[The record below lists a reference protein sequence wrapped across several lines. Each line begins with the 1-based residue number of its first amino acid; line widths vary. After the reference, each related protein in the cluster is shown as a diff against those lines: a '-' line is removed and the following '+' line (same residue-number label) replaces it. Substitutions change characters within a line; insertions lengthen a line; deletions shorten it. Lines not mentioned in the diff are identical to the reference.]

1 MVESP
6 MVEINDMWG
15 KFVAGEPPTFKPL
28 IGHMVDVASVAQAM
42 WSHSLSP
49 VIRSEISQ
57 YLKLSDK
64 DAMLWMSFWAGLHD
78 LGKATPAFQAKRPEA
93 KSFLQTKGYKFTK
106 SEKPHGLMSAYII
119 AKAFSQ
125 GQPFALPSDLRTM
138 ICFSLGGHHG
148 IFPDDLLFSRVNVL
162 DAGMGNWERVQIALT
177 ARLADLIGVNLEKK
191 PSPDGGINGT
201 FFTLLSGLTSVG
213 DWIASSEAFFSV
225 DTKDDDLEQYKLLS
239 QELARQAIEHLRWE
253 SRRNEPSERSFNEVF
268 PFITQPYPLQN
279 EAIEFAKRLDGPG
292 LIIVEAPMGE
302 GKTEVA
308 LYLAERWNAM
318 LKHDGFYIALP
329 TQATADQMFTRTV
342 DYLRGCGKKVN
353 LALLHGHAVLSDE
366 YQQIWVR
373 GDVPD
378 EPGYELIAGEW
389 FTYRKRGIL
398 SPYGVGTIDQVLLS
412 VLPTKHFFVRLFGL
426 AGKVVIIDEVHSYD
440 VYMSTLLDRL
450 LVWLKAL
457 GSSIIILSATLPS
470 GRRNV
475 MLSSY
480 IGHDLTIQAA
490 SYPRLTWSINGIEGS
505 STFESASSSRSG
517 RPREIL
523 LSWVKDDPEDILC
536 TIEAA
541 IVDGGAVAVICNT
554 VAKAQSTF
562 LFLNE
567 HLSPAGVD
575 VDLFHARYPYGQRK
589 VRQDRVLSRFGKGER
604 DPKVKQVLV
613 ATQVIEQSLDLDFD
627 LMITEIA
634 PVDLV
639 LQRMGRLHRHDR
651 AKRPDALVHPTLYT
665 IEPQTLS
672 SGTPD
677 YGKTGFV
684 YSEHILL
691 RSQLV
696 LGKVDRIRL
705 PSDIES
711 MVEEVYG
718 GSELPVPSDA
728 WSDALIR
735 SKKELEEA
743 MLEKESKGVSRM
755 IPLPTYDRPWD
766 ATRYL
771 LKEDDPD
778 IHHNL
783 QAQTRDSPPNVLL
796 ICLFG
801 DEGAPSLDPEGN
813 DIIDLSREPSSS
825 MMVKLLDRAVAI
837 SDPGVVRFFKDRPTP
852 IGWRRSSVLSKYKV
866 AFFSKI
872 LHSLDHY
879 CLCGGRYLVMSEK
892 LGISTVDGEPSEI

>member
-1 MVESP
+1 

-15 KFVAGEPPTFKPL
+15 KYVAGESPTFKPL
-28 IGHMVDVASVAQAM
+28 IAHMVDVASVAQAI
-42 WSHSLSP
+42 WSRSLSP
-49 VIRSEISQ
+49 VIRYEISQ

-64 DAMLWMSFWAGLHD
+64 DAMLWMAFWAGLHD

-93 KSFLQTKGYKFTK
+93 KKLLHTKGYKFTN
-106 SEKPHGLMSAYII
+106 SEKTHGLMSAYLITR
-119 AKAFSQ
+119 AFSQ
-125 GQPFALPSDLRTM
+125 GQPFAIPSDLRTM

-148 IFPDDLLFSRVNVL
+148 IFPDDFLLSRVNVIL
-162 DAGMGNWERVQIALT
+162 DAGMGNWEKVRNALIAC
-177 ARLADLIGVNLEKK
+177 LADLIGVDLDKK
-191 PSPDGGINGT
+191 PSPDEGINGT
-201 FFTLLSGLTSVG
+201 FFTILSGLTSVA
-213 DWIASSEAFFSV
+213 DWIASSENFFRI
-225 DTKDDDLEQYKLLS
+225 DTMDDDLEEYTLLS
-239 QELARQAIEHLRWE
+239 QELAQKAIEYLRWE
-253 SRRNEPSERSFNEVF
+253 SERNVPSERSFNEVF
-268 PFITQPYPLQN
+268 PFITRPYPLQN
-279 EAIEFAKRLDGPG
+279 EAIELAKRLDGPG
-292 LIIVEAPMGE
+292 LIIIEAPMGE
-302 GKTEVA
+302 GKTEAA
-308 LYLAERWNAM
+308 LYLAECWNAK

-329 TQATADQMFTRTV
+329 TQATADQMFTRTM
-342 DYLRGCGKKVN
+342 DYLKGCGKKVN
-353 LALLHGHAVLSDE
+353 LSLLHGHAVLSDE
-366 YQQIWVR
+366 YQQIRVK

-389 FTYRKRGIL
+389 FTHRKRGIL
-398 SPYGVGTIDQVLLS
+398 SPYGIGTIDQALLA

-440 VYMSTLLDRL
+440 LYMSTLLDRL
-450 LVWLKAL
+450 LIWLKAL
-457 GSSIIILSATLPS
+457 GSSIIMLSATLPS
-470 GRRNV
+470 VRRNI

-480 IGHDLTIQAA
+480 TGRDIAPQVA

-505 STFESASSSRSG
+505 SAFESASSSSSG

-523 LSWVKDDPEDILC
+523 LSWVKDDPEDILS
-536 TIEAA
+536 TIESA

-554 VAKAQSTF
+554 ISKAQTTF

-567 HLSPAGVD
+567 HLSPMGVN

-589 VRQDRVLSRFGKGER
+589 ARQDRVLDRFGKGER
-604 DPKVKQVLV
+604 DSRARLVLV

-627 LMITEIA
+627 LVITEIA

-651 AKRPDALVHPTLYT
+651 AHRPIALARPILYI
-665 IEPQTLS
+665 IEPQTHS
-672 SGTPD
+672 SGLPD
-677 YGKTGFV
+677 YGKSCFV

-696 LGKVDRIRL
+696 LRKADSIRL
-705 PSDIES
+705 PYDIES

-718 GSELPVPSDA
+718 GSELLVPSDA

-743 MLEKESKGVSRM
+743 MSEKETKGVSRM

-766 ATRYL
+766 ATRYQ
-771 LKEDDPD
+771 LKEDEPD

-783 QAQTRDSPPNVLL
+783 QAQTRDSPPNVLI

-801 DEGAPSLDPEGN
+801 DERTPSIDPEGK
-813 DIIDLSREPSSS
+813 DIIDLSKEPSSS
-825 MMVKLLDRAVAI
+825 MMLKLLDKAVAI

-852 IGWRRSSVLSKYKV
+852 IGWRRSSILTRYKV
-866 AFFSKI
+866 AFFSKVFP
-872 LHSLDHY
+872 SLDYY
-879 CLCGGRYLVMSEK
+879 CFCEGRYLVMSEK
-892 LGISTVDGEPSEI
+892 LGLSIVDGEPSEI